1 MLVIYNCSSSH
12 RQNGSNHGSSSASQV
27 NHLYS
32 FYVRELFL
40 RYGVNLQNI
49 QITLSDRRSR
59 LPNPGV
65 AHQQSGSIQERVPV
79 VHATPHAS

>member
-1 MLVIYNCSSSH
+1 MLAIYNCSSSP
-12 RQNGSNHGSSSASQV
+12 RQNGPNHGSSSASQV

-49 QITLSDRRSR
+49 QITLSDRRSSS
-59 LPNPGV
+59 NPGV
-65 AHQQSGSIQERVPV
+65 AHRQVIEERVPV
-79 VHATPHAS
+79 AHATPHAS

>member
-1 MLVIYNCSSSH
+1 MLVIYNCCSSP
-12 RQNGSNHGSSSASQV
+12 RQNGPNHGSSSASQV

-65 AHQQSGSIQERVPV
+65 AHRQVIEERVPD